1 MIEPESL
8 SALSNAIRDCINAE
22 SDVLAQMREDMRTL
36 KAATRRI
43 QPRSATAISLV
54 GTDGGNNQIH
64 FDPFLV
70 QLIRVVDSSQNEYCL
85 EVVTPRSS
93 IEELNAR
100 HLNPDGTGRTSLGRM
115 MAYLGIAELDKLS
128 SVFKSDVDQ
137 RSSSWVQVYRAM
149 TEWAVLF
156 SLVRE
161 TDFGTDTVI
170 VCDGFLRS
178 KMFAEGLFQKYR
190 VGLEEGIQ
198 RQFQKNRRRLYVAGI
213 AKHSKVL
220 QVYRLAMAIEG
231 VMRNAYPCYVEVPCE
246 LGKKVYNKWEEWFTG
261 GSAGEGFVAGK
272 MFLVKFGSSPYDPVW
287 AIDLLLSQVDDA
299 PTVFGY
305 LLEDAKDGFPVPW
318 YPQCLQR
325 AHENAALVDFDMD
338 ILQEEICKVLRSN
351 LGNRKWLIDELALS
365 ESDPSALRY

>member
-1 MIEPESL
+1 MIEPASL
-8 SALSNAIRDCINAE
+8 SVLSDAIRARINAE
-22 SDVLAQMREDMRTL
+22 SGVLTQMRDDIRQL
-36 KAATRRI
+36 KASTRRI
-43 QPRSATAISLV
+43 HPRSATAISLV

-64 FDPFLV
+64 FDPFIV

-85 EVVTPRSS
+85 EVITPRSS
-93 IEELNAR
+93 IEDLNAY
-100 HLNPDGTGRTSLGRM
+100 HLNPDGTGRTPLGRM
-115 MAYLGIAELDKLS
+115 MEYLGIAGLHQLS
-128 SVFKSDVDQ
+128 PVFKLDVDQ
-137 RSSSWVQVYRAM
+137 RSSSWVQVYREM

-161 TDFGTDTVI
+161 IPFGTDTVI

-178 KMFAEGLFQKYR
+178 KMFAKGLFRKYR
-190 VGLEEGIQ
+190 EGLEEGIQ
-198 RQFQKNRRRLYVAGI
+198 GQFQKNRRRLYIAGI

-231 VMRNAYPCYVEVPCE
+231 VMRNAYPCYVAVPSE
-246 LGKKVYNKWEEWFTG
+246 LEEKVYKWSEYATG
-261 GSAGEGFVAGK
+261 GGEGEGYVAGK

-287 AIDLLLSQVDDA
+287 AIDLLTSQVDDA

-305 LLEDAKDGFPVPW
+305 LLEDAKDGFPVPC

-338 ILQEEICKVLRSN
+338 ILQEEICKALRRN
-351 LGNRKWLIDELALS
+351 LGEKKWLIDELAIG
-365 ESDPSALRY
+365 ESDPSTLRY

>member
-1 MIEPESL
+1 VIELASL
-8 SALSNAIRDCINAE
+8 SVLGNAIRDCIDAE
-22 SDVLAQMREDMRTL
+22 SNVLTRMREDIRKL
-36 KAATRRI
+36 KTATRRI

-64 FDPFLV
+64 FDPFMI

-85 EVVTPRSS
+85 EVITPRSS
-93 IEELNAR
+93 IEDLNAY
-100 HLNPDGTGRTSLGRM
+100 HLNPDGTGCTPLGRM
-115 MAYLGIAELDKLS
+115 MAYLGIAGLHQLS
-128 SVFKSDVDQ
+128 PVFKLDVDQ
-137 RSSSWVQVYRAM
+137 RSASWVQVYRAM

-156 SLVRE
+156 SLVHE
-161 TDFGTDTVI
+161 KDFGTDTVI

-178 KMFAEGLFQKYR
+178 KMFAKGLFQKYR
-190 VGLEEGIQ
+190 VGLDEGIQ
-198 RQFQKNRRRLYVAGI
+198 RQFQKNRRRLYIAGI

-231 VMRNAYPCYVEVPCE
+231 VMRNAYPCYVEVPSE
-246 LGKKVYNKWEEWFTG
+246 LEKKVYEWEEFATG
-261 GSAGEGFVAGK
+261 GSEGEGYVAGK

-287 AIDLLLSQVDDA
+287 AIDLLVWQVDDA
-299 PTVFGY
+299 PTIFGY

-338 ILQEEICKVLRSN
+338 ILQEEICKALRSN
-351 LGNRKWLIDELALS
+351 LGNKKWLIDELAIG